1 MTFGALINSLVT
13 HTKNTKME
21 EPKISKGVEILREL
35 ALSFR
40 VYSKSLLFICFIITI
55 AFVYIILN
63 NKNIESFSLQVIII
77 SRMIIFTLI
86 FSFFY
91 FAKKREFIY
100 YRNLGL
106 SKFQLL
112 RNITLID
119 FVMSNTI
126 MIIAYVI

>member
-1 MTFGALINSLVT
+1 MY
-13 HTKNTKME
+13 TKNTKME

-40 VYSKSLLFICFIITI
+40 IYSKSLLFICFIITI